1 MFNYGEE
8 VIVIDDNSNTVTEG
22 TITKV
27 RADFGL
33 YEVKSRNNRTNL
45 YREEWI
51 RRKEN

>member
-1 MFNYGEE
+1 MFKYGEE
-8 VIVIDDNSNTVTEG
+8 VIVIDDKGNTVTEG

-27 RADFGL
+27 NTNFGI